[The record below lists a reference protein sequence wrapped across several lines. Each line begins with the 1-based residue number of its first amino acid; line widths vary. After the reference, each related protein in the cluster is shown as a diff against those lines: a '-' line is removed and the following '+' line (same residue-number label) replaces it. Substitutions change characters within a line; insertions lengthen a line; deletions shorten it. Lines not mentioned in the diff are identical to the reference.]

1 MHGRPRFLW
10 RWFLG
15 WTLVSSVLIFT
26 ALKILTGMSPP
37 EPFLLQPFIDVNMGR
52 LVLVVLIAVTVVFS
66 VYFLAVATLPGI
78 GPHTSPA
85 GRWLVVT
92 LVLVICMTALLVAGA
107 ISYQSAD
114 PSAFTWDRFLAFVSD
129 PKIRNPSHETLAIV
143 LLLTLTLALSTA
155 AVVSNLATS
164 LRDCTDEQN
173 ETIRWFLLWMH
184 AGLTL
189 IMLAYSALLF
199 KTTIRLPQFADGL
212 FILYFGL
219 FYLMI
224 SVLIFL
230 IPAVQYKLLTT
241 KTVLVAFAGINLP
254 PWISSFLSTAKLEKF
269 SMFMK
274 FWERV

>member
-1 MHGRPRFLW
+1 MHDNSRFLW

-15 WTLVSSVLIFT
+15 WTLLSSVLIFI

-37 EPFLLQPFIDVNMGR
+37 QPFLLQPFNNVNMGR
-52 LVLVVLIAVTVVFS
+52 LVLVVLIAITVVFS

-85 GRWLVVT
+85 GRWLIVT

-107 ISYQSAD
+107 ISYHSAD
-114 PSAFTWDRFLAFVSD
+114 PSAFTWNRFSAFFND
-129 PKIRNPSHETLAIV
+129 PKIASLSHETLATV
-143 LLLTLTLALSTA
+143 LLLSLTLALSTA

-164 LRDCTDEQN
+164 LRSCTDEQN

-184 AGLTL
+184 AGLTF

-199 KTTIRLPQFADGL
+199 RTNIRLPQFADGL
-212 FILYFGL
+212 FIVYFGL

-241 KTVLVAFAGINLP
+241 RTVLVAFAGINLP
-254 PWISSFLSTAKLEKF
+254 PWISSFLSTATLQNFPILTKI
-269 SMFMK
+269 
-274 FWERV
+274 WGAV